1 MAAGTDSVES
11 IRTNE
16 WALRFQ
22 MAGKDEDVQAA
33 EVHQAHDS
41 MVDVLA
47 DKTSGIANSRLMQSD
62 RAHAVLF
69 SSWINAGPR
78 VLGGVKQAIEKFHDD
93 EVAAADAKTKPD
105 WEKFPWPAADPR
117 WGAMFD
123 AASDDYFVAV
133 ISAYDVN
140 LRDPK
145 HAELLWNTRISCPR
159 TSARPLRA
167 GSPPVAAR

>member
-1 MAAGTDSVES
+1 
-11 IRTNE
+11 
-16 WALRFQ
+16 

-78 VLGGVKQAIEKFHDD
+78 ALGGVKQAIEKFHDD

-117 WGAMFD
+117 WGTMFD
-123 AASDDYFVAV
+123 AASDDFEGIAE
-133 ISAYDVN
+133 DK
-140 LRDPK
+140 LLKFTFDPK
-145 HAELLWNTRISCPR
+145 RRKDLLNKHF
-159 TSARPLRA
+159 
-167 GSPPVAAR
+167 PP